1 MIPLHRL
8 SNRIRPF
15 YVNPE
20 LISGVGAT
28 PDTVITMTNQAKVV
42 VSESAEEVIEL
53 IRDWR
58 VAIYSRAL
66 GVAPEPEIEEPPL
79 AAVLPFFKE

>member
-8 SNRIRPF
+8 SNKNRPF

-20 LISGVGAT
+20 LISGVEAT
-28 PDTVITMTNQAKVV
+28 PDTVITLTNQSKVV

-53 IRDWR
+53 IREWR
-58 VAIYSRAL
+58 AGIYARAL
-66 GVAPEPEIEEPPL
+66 GVPPEPEIEEPPL
-79 AAVLPFFKE
+79 AAVLPFVKE